1 MAMLRITQVRSL
13 IGRPHDQ
20 RATVRS
26 LGLRRIRHSVVKP
39 DTPAIR
45 GMLGKVH
52 HLVTFEELA
61 DGDDER
67 AGGRE

>member
-13 IGRPHDQ
+13 IGRPQDQ

-39 DTPAIR
+39 DTPPIR
-45 GMLGKVH
+45 GMLRKVH
-52 HLVTFEELA
+52 HLVVVEELA
-61 DGDDER
+61 ESDNE
-67 AGGRE
+67 GREVQR